1 MSTEAV
7 RAVVAV
13 HPGADRARLAKIL
26 PEADLDVIG
35 ALDVYE
41 GSWTML
47 DDTPADVV
55 LVACGSE
62 PDGVL
67 AFIEG
72 AVRDRPSRPVVVLV
86 PGSPNGFVR
95 RAFSAGADDI
105 VTLDGPGAPADVA
118 FTVHKAVARR
128 HGGAAAGASLGSMI
142 SVLGPKGGVGKTLT
156 ACNLAVAL
164 ASAGHRVS
172 LLDLDVQCGDVGL
185 ALSIQPQRTLY
196 DLAKSGGTLDPE
208 KLNAYLMAHHSGV
221 RALLAPTRPEKASAV
236 SAELL
241 REVYAVLRRMSDFVI
256 VDTPPRFTPE
266 VIGAIDTST
275 DACVVGT
282 LDALALK
289 ATKLGLET
297 LERMAFDRDRTR
309 LVLNRAD
316 SRVGLS
322 AADVA
327 AVVGRKPDL
336 LVPSHR
342 DIAYSVNQ
350 GMAITLSQPRSRAAR
365 AFRALADAYAA
376 PISRAGAAKPARRGL
391 TLARSR

>member
-1 MSTEAV
+1 MSSQTV

-13 HPGADRARLAKIL
+13 HPGADRTLLQQTLAVGQ
-26 PEADLDVIG
+26 LDVIG

-55 LVACGSE
+55 LVACGAE

-72 AVRDRPSRPVVVLV
+72 AVRERPSRPVVVLV

-95 RAFSAGADDI
+95 RAFAAGADDI
-105 VTLDGPGAPADVA
+105 VTLDGASAAADVA
-118 FTVHKAVARR
+118 FSVHKAVARR
-128 HGGAAAGASLGSMI
+128 HGAAAGASLGSMI

-164 ASAGHRVS
+164 ATAGHRVS
-172 LLDLDVQCGDVGL
+172 LVDLDVQFGDVGL
-185 ALSIQPQRTLY
+185 ALSIHPERTLY
-196 DLAKSGGTLDPE
+196 DLAKSGGGLDPE
-208 KLNAYLMAHHSGV
+208 KLNAYLMVHHSGV
-221 RALLAPTRPEKASAV
+221 RALLAPTRPEQANAV
-236 SAELL
+236 TVELL
-241 REVYAVLRRMSDFVI
+241 RDIYGVLRRMSDFVI

-266 VIGAIDTST
+266 VIAAIDTST

-297 LERMAFDRDRTR
+297 LERMAFDRERTR

-316 SRVGLS
+316 SRVGFS
-322 AADVA
+322 AADVP
-327 AVVGRKPDL
+327 AVLGRKPDL

-342 DIAYSVNQ
+342 DIACSVNQ

-365 AFRALADAYAA
+365 AFRALAQAYAA
-376 PISRAGAAKPARRGL
+376 PLSGAGAAKAARRRL
-391 TLARSR
+391 SLSRSR